1 MAAARIPTLIDY
13 QNGSYVEG
21 GQKILLFLCQESDF
35 YLTSRRVLSESE
47 KDEKVSIEAQLV
59 IIQSVCIPSPIR
71 LLKIRPKSDL
81 KSGQ

>member
-1 MAAARIPTLIDY
+1 MRWRWRGRGSAAADGGGSSIPTLIDY

-21 GQKILLFLCQESDF
+21 GQKILLFLRHESDF

-59 IIQSVCIPSPIR
+59 VFDNEI
-71 LLKIRPKSDL
+71 
-81 KSGQ
+81 

>member
-59 IIQSVCIPSPIR
+59 VSLEST
-71 LLKIRPKSDL
+71 S
-81 KSGQ
+81 